1 LNNLPD
7 KSALKRNVVANLAGR
22 AWSGVLSIVA
32 VPIFYRLLGA
42 EAYGLVGLF
51 ASLQVIFTFLDFG
64 LSSTVNR
71 EIARNITMGRSP
83 SVNRNL
89 LRTFEAIYW
98 PVGFAIGV
106 LILAGAGWIST
117 NLVNVQR
124 LSLTEVQLAI
134 AITAGT
140 IAVRWPVSLYTGVLQ
155 GLQKQV
161 LQNVVFIGAGTLRTL
176 GALAVV
182 AWFSQT
188 ITAFLL
194 AQAAASVVEV
204 SIYFLLSWGSLNRG
218 SSDPVCFRADL
229 LRGVWRF
236 ALSFNAVGVLG
247 VAVSNVDRIV
257 IGKYLPLPQL
267 GYYAIASTA
276 AGIMPLISYA
286 VMTAIFPRFS
296 AHAAA
301 GDRDSLSRN
310 YHRSVQA
317 IAFPAVAIS
326 MAVVFFSRD
335 ILLLWTRSEQVARE
349 AWVVLALLSAANL
362 FAALLNPSFTVLM
375 AFGYTKVPLLMNTVN
390 ALFWIPAMFLL
401 VPNLGI
407 EAAAAIWLTQ
417 NIVVLFV
424 YSNCANKVVLHE
436 KPRWFFSRD
445 VLVYIVSG
453 LLWLGGGR
461 LLTPSGTGTATTLL
475 SILVATVGYGLSI
488 ILVTRTVPV
497 FPHGLVIWTASK
509 G

>member
-1 LNNLPD
+1 
-7 KSALKRNVVANLAGR
+7 
-22 AWSGVLSIVA
+22 
-32 VPIFYRLLGA
+32 
-42 EAYGLVGLF
+42 
-51 ASLQVIFTFLDFG
+51 
-64 LSSTVNR
+64 
-71 EIARNITMGRSP
+71 
-83 SVNRNL
+83 
-89 LRTFEAIYW
+89 
-98 PVGFAIGV
+98 
-106 LILAGAGWIST
+106 
-117 NLVNVQR
+117 
-124 LSLTEVQLAI
+124 
-134 AITAGT
+134 
-140 IAVRWPVSLYTGVLQ
+140 
-155 GLQKQV
+155 
-161 LQNVVFIGAGTLRTL
+161 
-176 GALAVV
+176 
-182 AWFSQT
+182 
-188 ITAFLL
+188 
-194 AQAAASVVEV
+194 
-204 SIYFLLSWGSLNRG
+204 
-218 SSDPVCFRADL
+218 
-229 LRGVWRF
+229 
-236 ALSFNAVGVLG
+236 
-247 VAVSNVDRIV
+247 
-257 IGKYLPLPQL
+257 
-267 GYYAIASTA
+267 
-276 AGIMPLISYA
+276 
-286 VMTAIFPRFS
+286 
-296 AHAAA
+296 
-301 GDRDSLSRN
+301 
-310 YHRSVQA
+310 
-317 IAFPAVAIS
+317 

-461 LLTPSGTGTATTLL
+461 LLTPSGTGAATTLL
-475 SILVATVGYGLSI
+475 SILVATAGYGLSI